1 MIQIISNNLQEL
13 NNLSYSKQFSQL
25 QSLKSKKIK
34 SICFFNSMT
43 PDYIAPE
50 VIRQKGYEQ
59 EIDLLVISIIF

>member
-1 MIQIISNNLQEL
+1 MIQIISNNLQKL

-25 QSLKSKKIK
+25 KSLKNKKIK
-34 SICFFNSMT
+34 SICFFNNMT
-43 PDYIAPE
+43 PDYITPE